1 MRVRYHTRF
10 GMRIPLFL
18 LTVAMALAHDAPA
31 DATVHM
37 HLRAEQGKVTVLVR
51 IPLETVRDVDFP
63 TLPGGYLDVEKLTPR
78 LLGIAKTWTADPIE
92 LSAGGVRLSGVRVV
106 AARVSLESD
115 RSFADYES
123 AVVHLQGPAHRNDE
137 NLFWKQVFLDAQ
149 LEYPLPAGETALA
162 LKAAYTVLAEKV
174 SIVLRYGGRTFLLN
188 GDEDAFALDPRWHQA
203 AWRFVKMGFEH
214 ILSGVDH
221 LLFLL
226 CLVIPFRRFRGLIW
240 VVTAFTAAHS
250 ITLIASAFELAPGGL
265 WFPPL
270 VEVLIA
276 VSIISVALLNILKPG
291 AHGGAR
297 VAFAFGLV
305 HGFGFSFALRESLQ
319 FAGSHLISSLLA
331 FNVGVEIGQVA
342 ALAVMVPLLAWLFG
356 RIEERVGVI
365 VLSALITHV
374 SLMWLYERWAVLA
387 KYPIT
392 WTPELTVLAM
402 RWAMAGMAGYGL
414 WWLFTKKRG

>member
-1 MRVRYHTRF
+1 MRVRYDTRF
-10 GMRIPLFL
+10 GLRIPLL
-18 LTVAMALAHDAPA
+18 LLAVGSAMAHDAPA

-37 HLRAEQGKVTVLVR
+37 HLRAEQGKVTALVR
-51 IPLETVRDVDFP
+51 IPMETVRDVDFP
-63 TLPGGYLDVEKLTPR
+63 ALPGGYLDIEKLTPR
-78 LLGIAKTWTADPIE
+78 LLGIAKTWTADP
-92 LSAGGVRLSGVRVV
+92 LTVSSGKGRVV
-106 AARVSLESD
+106 AARISIESD
-115 RSFADYES
+115 RSFADFDS
-123 AVVHLQGPAHRNDE
+123 ALLHLQGPPHRNDE

-149 LEYPLPAGETALA
+149 LEYALPAGETALSVR
-162 LKAAYTVLAEKV
+162 AAYTVLAEKV

-188 GDEDAFALDPRWHQA
+188 GEEDAFALDPRWHQA

-250 ITLIASAFELAPGGL
+250 ITLVASAFDLAPGGL

-291 AHGGAR
+291 ADGGAR

-319 FAGSHLISSLLA
+319 FAGSHLITSLLA
-331 FNVGVEIGQVA
+331 FNIGVEMGQVA
-342 ALAVMVPLLAWLFG
+342 AIAVMVLVLAWLFG
-356 RIEERVGVI
+356 RIEERMGVI

-374 SLMWLYERWAVLA
+374 SLLWLYERWAALA
-387 KYPIT
+387 KYSIV

-402 RWAMAGMAGYGL
+402 RWAMAGMAGYGV
-414 WWLFTKKRG
+414 WWVVRKRAR

>member
-1 MRVRYHTRF
+1 M
-10 GMRIPLFL
+10 
-18 LTVAMALAHDAPA
+18 AHDAPA

-51 IPLETVRDVDFP
+51 IPMETVRDIDFP
-63 TLPGGYLDVEKLTPR
+63 ALPGGYLDVEKLTPR
-78 LLGIAKTWTADPIE
+78 LLGIAKTWTADPIA
-92 LSAGGVRLSGVRVV
+92 LSAGGVTLSGVRVV

-115 RSFADYES
+115 RSFADYDS
-123 AVVHLQGPAHRNDE
+123 ALLHLQGPAHRNDE

-149 LEYPLPAGETALA
+149 LEYPLPAGETALT

-214 ILSGVDH
+214 ILSGPDH

-319 FAGSHLISSLLA
+319 FAGSHLVASLLA
-331 FNVGVEIGQVA
+331 FNIGVEIGQVA
-342 ALAVMVPLLAWLFG
+342 AIALMVPVLAWLFG
-356 RIEERVGVI
+356 RIEEKVGVI

-374 SLMWLYERWAVLA
+374 SLLWLYERWSVLA
-387 KYPIT
+387 KYPII

-402 RWAMAGMAGYGL
+402 RWAMAGMAGYGVL
-414 WWLFTKKRG
+414 WLVTKKRS

>member
-10 GMRIPLFL
+10 GMRIPLL
-18 LTVAMALAHDAPA
+18 LFAATLAIAHDAPP

-37 HLRAEQGKVTVLVR
+37 HLRSEPGKATVLVR
-51 IPLETVRDVDFP
+51 IPLETVRDIDFP
-63 TLPGGYLDVEKLTPR
+63 ALPGGYLDIEKLTPR

-92 LSAGGVRLSGVRVV
+92 LTTGSEKLGAVRVV
-106 AARVSLESD
+106 AARISIESD
-115 RSFADYES
+115 RSFGDFES
-123 AVVHLQGPAHRNDE
+123 ALLHVQGPPHANTE
-137 NLFWKQVFLDAQ
+137 NLFWKQVFLDTQ
-149 LEYPLPAGETALA
+149 LEYPLPAGETALGM
-162 LKAAYTVLAEKV
+162 KAAYTVLAEKV

-188 GDEDAFALDPRWHQA
+188 GGEDAFALDPRWHQA
-203 AWRFVKMGFEH
+203 AWRFVKMGVEH
-214 ILSGVDH
+214 ILSGADH

-226 CLVIPFRRFRGLIW
+226 CLVIPVRKFRELIW

-276 VSIISVALLNILKPG
+276 ISIIAAALLNILKPG
-291 AHGGAR
+291 GHGEAR
-297 VAFAFGLV
+297 LAFGFGLV

-319 FAGSHLISSLLA
+319 FAGSHLVSSLLA

-342 ALAVMVPLLAWLFG
+342 AIAVMVPVLAWLFG
-356 RIEERVGVI
+356 RIDEPIGVI

-374 SLMWLYERWAVLA
+374 SLLWLYERWAVLA
-387 KYPIT
+387 KYPVQ
-392 WTPELTVLAM
+392 WMPELALLAI
-402 RWAMAGMAGYGL
+402 RWAMAGMAGYGA
-414 WWLFTKKRG
+414 WWVVTKKRI

>member
-1 MRVRYHTRF
+1 MRVRYDTRF
-10 GMRIPLFL
+10 GLRIPLLFL
-18 LTVAMALAHDAPA
+18 AAVSALAHDAPA

-37 HLRAEQGKVTVLVR
+37 HLRPETGKVTALVR

-63 TLPGGYLDVEKLTPR
+63 TLAGGYLDVEKLTPR

-92 LSAGGVRLSGVRVV
+92 LAAGGARLSGVRVV
-106 AARVSLESD
+106 AARISLESD
-115 RSFADYES
+115 RSFAEFES
-123 AVVHLQGPAHRNDE
+123 ALLHLQGPSHSNDE

-149 LEYPLPAGETALA
+149 LEYPLPAGETALT

-174 SIVLRYGGRTFLLN
+174 SIVLRYGGRTFLLK
-188 GDEDAFALDPRWHQA
+188 GDEEAFALDPRWHQA

-214 ILSGVDH
+214 ILSGPDH

-250 ITLIASAFELAPGGL
+250 ITLIASAFDLAPGGL

-276 VSIISVALLNILKPG
+276 LSIIYVALLNILKPG
-291 AHGGAR
+291 GHGGAG
-297 VAFAFGLV
+297 VAFGFGLV

-319 FAGSHLISSLLA
+319 FAGTHLVSSLLA
-331 FNVGVEIGQVA
+331 FNLGVEIGQVA
-342 ALAVMVPLLAWLFG
+342 AIAVMVPVLAWLFR

-374 SLMWLYERWAVLA
+374 SLLWLYERWAALA
-387 KYPIT
+387 KYPIE

-402 RWAMAGMAGYGL
+402 RWAMAGMAGYGA
-414 WWLFTKKRG
+414 WWLVKRRV